1 MNSITPTYDQ
11 VLQPNPYYVVNL
23 RILNLAG
30 SVAGNSFL
38 RAASVDP
45 TFIECFCV
53 KKKDSLSLDRSL
65 HLVR

>member
-11 VLQPNPYYVVNL
+11 VLQPSPYYVVNL

-38 RAASVDP
+38 RAAGVDP
-45 TFIECFCV
+45 TFIE
-53 KKKDSLSLDRSL
+53 
-65 HLVR
+65 